1 MTTLYL
7 LGMFALAFLGIFVW
21 TRRAPAWR
29 VAFVAAF
36 VSLCAFPVA
45 AQTADGSVLE
55 TIRPMLLEIISLII
69 VAVVAW
75 VGKTAKKKWG
85 IDIEAR
91 HREALHWALY
101 TGAQLALKQ
110 QLTGRAAVELV
121 LRYIQSSVPDSII
134 DLRATP
140 EVLNDL
146 AKAKLE
152 QVAAERVK
160 EISGEAV
167 DKLAEA
173 LKRAGAL

>member
-110 QLTGRAAVELV
+110 QLTGAMRPWADHCAMRADF
-121 LRYIQSSVPDSII
+121 SSTSARSSPPRIGARRGAPCRIS
-134 DLRATP
+134 
-140 EVLNDL
+140 L
-146 AKAKLE
+146 AKSRL
-152 QVAAERVK
+152 
-160 EISGEAV
+160 SCG
-167 DKLAEA
+167 
-173 LKRAGAL
+173 